1 MYCLSSLP
9 SPTRMRVSA
18 ARRSPLTRGLPLRPS
33 APPPP
38 DGHFY
43 QKWAPLHDPRDT
55 RAGTKGFV
63 KVTLSVRARG
73 DLPPPLP
80 APGPGHSSD
89 IEK

>member
-1 MYCLSSLP
+1 MGPEPGQRSFKTAPCSL
-9 SPTRMRVSA
+9 RVS
-18 ARRSPLTRGLPLRPS
+18 PDPWL

>member
-1 MYCLSSLP
+1 V
-9 SPTRMRVSA
+9 SPDPWPA
-18 ARRSPLTRGLPLRPS
+18 PLPL
-33 APPPP
+33 

-43 QKWAPLHDPRDT
+43 HKWAPLHDPRDT

-73 DLPPPLP
+73 DLPPPMP
-80 APGPGHSSD
+80 PPGPGHSSD